1 KPSMTMDDV
10 PITHLIIDPRRLGS
24 KKFMDAIA
32 MKHVLVVN
40 PQWLVDSA
48 SEWQKQDEAKYA
60 VSSSSQRPPSFAA
73 DTDVKLEQ
81 STTVK
86 VEGETATRTDVPVRP
101 TLLAPT
107 PENATESEEGRG
119 GDDRD
124 EYPPA
129 NLYDEIDASIDAES
143 RLQEATTAV
152 KGILSSPAS
161 IGVHKAK
168 KSVRFAADVKEP
180 SVQFSN
186 LPKRSRG
193 VQRKGGPLPA
203 RVTPKGV
210 VESGG
215 SLEFVT
221 NLVSRKPRAA
231 SNAAPPIFNRVVVA
245 PALASKRVETN
256 DDDIFSR
263 LAHLEE
269 EEEEEDKPVKRKQS
283 ALFQDLDAAK
293 KAKTLALQKATDDAD
308 DDLAVY
314 CMTMGYAKKNRR
326 HGKEDS
332 DRMTL
337 TDGDSLEDTARV
349 EPTTSSS
356 RPSLETSSGDDSVAS
371 ASPPTVGSPVQGES
385 PLPSTHAADAPMPC
399 NADEDEHHVVSIPP
413 RIHVTAGT
421 SDTATT
427 TVPVD
432 LVECDDTIDED
443 DYNFRLKYRTEMTWQ
458 LVYFLIWNLL
468 ARHSWGLWI
477 EFAGVVLAYSVV
489 GVAGSLNPT
498 RYPASWCLWSVRCYL
513 WLNPLVQV
521 YNALWF
527 GRLFFLDN
535 VFWFTYVTMLLN
547 FGVLYCGYVSASEY
561 YDNDLVH
568 FMQRHF
574 AASPSSDPKVDGDTD
589 SSVAVDVG
597 TLHLS

>member
-1 KPSMTMDDV
+1 
-10 PITHLIIDPRRLGS
+10 
-24 KKFMDAIA
+24 
-32 MKHVLVVN
+32 
-40 PQWLVDSA
+40 
-48 SEWQKQDEAKYA
+48 
-60 VSSSSQRPPSFAA
+60 
-73 DTDVKLEQ
+73 
-81 STTVK
+81 
-86 VEGETATRTDVPVRP
+86 
-101 TLLAPT
+101 
-107 PENATESEEGRG
+107 
-119 GDDRD
+119 
-124 EYPPA
+124 
-129 NLYDEIDASIDAES
+129 
-143 RLQEATTAV
+143 
-152 KGILSSPAS
+152 
-161 IGVHKAK
+161 
-168 KSVRFAADVKEP
+168 
-180 SVQFSN
+180 
-186 LPKRSRG
+186 
-193 VQRKGGPLPA
+193 
-203 RVTPKGV
+203 
-210 VESGG
+210 
-215 SLEFVT
+215 
-221 NLVSRKPRAA
+221 
-231 SNAAPPIFNRVVVA
+231 
-245 PALASKRVETN
+245 ALKRVETN

-293 KAKTLALQKATDDAD
+293 KAKTLALQQATDDAD
-308 DDLAVY
+308 DDL
-314 CMTMGYAKKNRR
+314 
-326 HGKEDS
+326 
-332 DRMTL
+332 
-337 TDGDSLEDTARV
+337 
-349 EPTTSSS
+349 
-356 RPSLETSSGDDSVAS
+356 DDLDD
-371 ASPPTVGSPVQGES
+371 E
-385 PLPSTHAADAPMPC
+385 LF
-399 NADEDEHHVVSIPP
+399 NEDEHHVVSIPP

-574 AASPSSDPKVDGDTD
+574 AASPSSGPKVDGDTD
-589 SSVAVDVG
+589 TSVAVDVG
-597 TLHLS
+597 IPHHRVSLAEWVAFGKATSLFSLDLTEFLITMDTYADRIHRHYDDGGHLRPTKPQGQPVPVRHKFPPLLSSKSKRFVRRDKSTTSLQLKPIPRITNRKTESCRVM

>member
-1 KPSMTMDDV
+1 
-10 PITHLIIDPRRLGS
+10 
-24 KKFMDAIA
+24 
-32 MKHVLVVN
+32 
-40 PQWLVDSA
+40 
-48 SEWQKQDEAKYA
+48 
-60 VSSSSQRPPSFAA
+60 
-73 DTDVKLEQ
+73 
-81 STTVK
+81 
-86 VEGETATRTDVPVRP
+86 
-101 TLLAPT
+101 
-107 PENATESEEGRG
+107 
-119 GDDRD
+119 
-124 EYPPA
+124 
-129 NLYDEIDASIDAES
+129 
-143 RLQEATTAV
+143 
-152 KGILSSPAS
+152 
-161 IGVHKAK
+161 
-168 KSVRFAADVKEP
+168 
-180 SVQFSN
+180 
-186 LPKRSRG
+186 
-193 VQRKGGPLPA
+193 
-203 RVTPKGV
+203 
-210 VESGG
+210 
-215 SLEFVT
+215 
-221 NLVSRKPRAA
+221 
-231 SNAAPPIFNRVVVA
+231 
-245 PALASKRVETN
+245 
-256 DDDIFSR
+256 
-263 LAHLEE
+263 
-269 EEEEEDKPVKRKQS
+269 
-283 ALFQDLDAAK
+283 
-293 KAKTLALQKATDDAD
+293 
-308 DDLAVY
+308 
-314 CMTMGYAKKNRR
+314 MTMGYAKKNRR

-356 RPSLETSSGDDSVAS
+356 RPSLETSSGDDTVAS
-371 ASPPTVGSPVQGES
+371 SSPPTVDSPVQGES
-385 PLPSTHAADAPMPC
+385 PLPSTHASDAPMPC
-399 NADEDEHHVVSIPP
+399 NANEDEHHVVSIPP
-413 RIHVTAGT
+413 RVHVTAGT
-421 SDTATT
+421 SDTT

-477 EFAGVVLAYSVV
+477 EFAGVVLAYSAV

-574 AASPSSDPKVDGDTD
+574 AASPSSGPKVDGDTD

-597 TLHLS
+597 IPHHRVSLAEWVAFGKATSLFSLDLTEFLVTMDTYADRIHRHYDDGGHLRPTTPQNQPVPVRHKLPPLLSSKSKRFVRRDKSTTSLQLKPIPRITNRKTESCRVM